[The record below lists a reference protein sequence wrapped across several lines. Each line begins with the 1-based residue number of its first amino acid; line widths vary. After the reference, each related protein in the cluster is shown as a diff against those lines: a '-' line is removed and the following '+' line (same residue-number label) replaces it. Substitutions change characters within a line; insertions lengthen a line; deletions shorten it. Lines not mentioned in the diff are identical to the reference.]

1 MMIIKGNTVAPHGPA
16 SVQGTGNPGRERK
29 GSWEKSLD
37 PRGKAGL
44 GGWPKKWLGTFRQ
57 TGCREEAE
65 AEGKVGRAGQ
75 VGRGSSEEHRS
86 CAQVDGDRGPRL
98 PCTLQVLHRHRA
110 GLQPCLSQVRHNP
123 LVISP

>member
-1 MMIIKGNTVAPHGPA
+1 MAPHGPA

-37 PRGKAGL
+37 PRGKAGW

-86 CAQVDGDRGPRL
+86 CVQVDGDRGPRL
-98 PCTLQVLHRHRA
+98 PCTLQVPAQAQSWSPALPVTGKA
-110 GLQPCLSQVRHNP
+110 QP
-123 LVISP
+123 ISYITLNKLFNL